1 MFGKRIVAVQKN
13 SAEVKMWGNKDG
25 YASVL
30 IWIDLPGDKY
40 AEVLDMLSNELDL
53 GINVTKREKD
63 GEQ

>member
-25 YASVL
+25 HTSVFV
-30 IWIDLPGDKY
+30 WIDLPGDSWG
-40 AEVLDMLSNELDL
+40 EVLNMLSNELDL

-63 GEQ
+63 DEQ